1 MTEPIAQF
9 QNENPIL
16 PTTKIE
22 SGDEGYQAIGN
33 AFRQLSKTIS
43 NHAKYTQ
50 DLKNNSLYLCG
61 NSSAYEIEQQ
71 TKAQLKEHPELAS
84 QIRSNA
90 INELQTISQT
100 EITGKDKDRLISS
113 LNMAASRIGYS
124 AEMARFNYAKNT
136 ASYNIFSGWKGTLDN
151 LAQNVGTNHFDELHT
166 AATKQLDEALKG
178 GILSPDK
185 YYVLHEQLKHVMD
198 NQTLA
203 HSIIGKNKSSLDL
216 NTLAANPYSTLDK
229 SALPINGNTDY
240 IQRHFT
246 MDLTLNTLKTNLV
259 RGETLNTMAIGNLK
273 PEQTN
278 ELYLYG
284 MGVQKANGVFN
295 NGENYQQIVRR
306 LDQLNNKEHLTESER
321 GEFERYKHIQNEFQS
336 GDYSKI
342 VLSTPAGMRIENEF
356 RDETKTGTEN
366 YNLALNNRIRKLAQY
381 GIATGIDSHLI
392 KPIPDQITQAAQ
404 SSFDPGGNP
413 EMAIN
418 SMAML
423 TSENRVYLADS
434 MKKPEHQEVVYLVGS
449 NHINL
454 QDKADLILSNQT
466 GLSFSAIK
474 NTSKIEHD
482 LAASIY
488 APKITF
494 TDKAKNSEQAYDAMK
509 YLSLT
514 SQDRQAPI
522 FKSLTNYVK
531 YQAIKNSDF
540 DLNHSQEYIDK
551 AISLLGKGFDIKK
564 GDNYIFNS
572 LPITDKEAKKLANSV
587 IDIAYAKH
595 YGEMPKSNIKEE
607 LNDFTPGTKA
617 VLDKIKKSF
626 KGTDISDEIAYKKA
640 KQAFLSSNPLTIFNT
655 PDNKIIAQDANRTIY
670 YVFPFSHGL
679 IHANH

>member
-1 MTEPIAQF
+1 
-9 QNENPIL
+9 
-16 PTTKIE
+16 
-22 SGDEGYQAIGN
+22 
-33 AFRQLSKTIS
+33 
-43 NHAKYTQ
+43 
-50 DLKNNSLYLCG
+50 
-61 NSSAYEIEQQ
+61 
-71 TKAQLKEHPELAS
+71 
-84 QIRSNA
+84 
-90 INELQTISQT
+90 
-100 EITGKDKDRLISS
+100 
-113 LNMAASRIGYS
+113 
-124 AEMARFNYAKNT
+124 
-136 ASYNIFSGWKGTLDN
+136 
-151 LAQNVGTNHFDELHT
+151 
-166 AATKQLDEALKG
+166 
-178 GILSPDK
+178 
-185 YYVLHEQLKHVMD
+185 MD
-198 NQTLA
+198 NQILA
-203 HSIIGKNKSSLDL
+203 HSIIGKNTSALEL
-216 NTLAANPYSTLDK
+216 NTIAANPYSTLDK

-240 IQRHFT
+240 IRRNFK

-259 RGETLNTMAIGNLK
+259 RGEALNPMAIGNLK

-284 MGVQKANGVFN
+284 MGIQKANGVFN

-306 LDQLNNKEHLTESER
+306 SEQLNNKEHLTESER
-321 GEFERYKHIQNEFQS
+321 GEFERYKHIQNDFQS

-356 RDETKTGTEN
+356 RDEAKTGN
-366 YNLALNNRIRKLAQY
+366 YNLALNNRITKLAQY
-381 GIATGIDSHLI
+381 GLAMGIDSHLI

-418 SMAML
+418 SMGML
-423 TSENRVYLADS
+423 TSENRIYLADA
-434 MKKPEHQEVVYLVGS
+434 MKKPEHQEVAYLAAS

-454 QDKADLILSNQT
+454 QDKSDLILSNQT
-466 GLSFSAIK
+466 GLSFSAIQ

-494 TDKAKNSEQAYDAMK
+494 TDKAKNSEKAYDAMR
-509 YLSLT
+509 YLSIT
-514 SQDRQAPI
+514 SQDRATPV
-522 FKSLTNYVK
+522 FKSLINYVK
-531 YQAIKNSDF
+531 YQAIRNNDF
-540 DLNHSQEYIDK
+540 DLNNSQEYIDK

-595 YGEMPKSNIKEE
+595 YGEIPKSNIKEE

-655 PDNKIIAQDANRTIY
+655 PDNRIIAQDAKRTIY
-670 YVFPFSHGL
+670 YVFPFTHGL